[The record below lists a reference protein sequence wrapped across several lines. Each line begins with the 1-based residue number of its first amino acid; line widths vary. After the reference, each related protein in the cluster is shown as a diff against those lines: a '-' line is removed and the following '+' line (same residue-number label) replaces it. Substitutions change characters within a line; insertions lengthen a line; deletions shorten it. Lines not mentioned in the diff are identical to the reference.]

1 MALGIP
7 ASQVEANGLASHG
20 KALAR
25 EPLKR
30 SGALDTFAWEDTTP
44 VIGREYPKLNIVDD
58 ILNAENAEALLT
70 ELAITSPLPLL
81 HSRCRFVCL
90 RLPSLPTRRGL
101 LSCPGQSDR

>member
-1 MALGIP
+1 MAPGIL
-7 ASQVEANGLASHG
+7 ANQVEANGLASHSKG
-20 KALAR
+20 LFR
-25 EPLKR
+25 EPFKP

-70 ELAITSPLPLL
+70 ELAIKSTLPLL
-81 HSRCRFVCL
+81 YSWCGFMCL
-90 RLPSLPTRRGL
+90 RPPSLATRRGL